1 MRQIVLDTETT
12 GLRVQDGNRIIELGC
27 VELVNRELTG
37 NNLHIYFN
45 PDRDS
50 EQGAL
55 EVHGLTTEFLSQHN
69 RFEQE
74 AQRIVEYISGAEL
87 VIHNAEFD
95 LGFLNAEFKRVKLK
109 EIQSYT
115 SGVVDTLMLARE
127 QYPGKRNN
135 LDALCSRLGISNEH
149 RVLHGALLDAEL
161 LADVYIAMTRGQ
173 FGLSMEYV
181 EEKEESNTSH
191 IQFQAS
197 DIADLQVLR
206 ANEQELAAHHA
217 YLQDLE
223 KASGAPSIW
232 VQLSN
237 PTAPAEAN

>member
-50 EQGAL
+50 EEGAL
-55 EVHGLTTEFLSQHN
+55 GVHGLTTEFLSQHN

-74 AQRIVEYISGAEL
+74 AQRILDYISGAEL

-95 LGFLNAEFKRVKLK
+95 LGFLNAEFARLKLK
-109 EIQSYT
+109 NIESYT
-115 SGVVDTLMLARE
+115 NGVVDTLMLARE

-135 LDALCSRLGISNEH
+135 LDALCSRLGVSNEH
-149 RVLHGALLDAEL
+149 RILHGALLDAEL

-173 FGLSMEYV
+173 FGLSMDFAEDTDENEV
-181 EEKEESNTSH
+181 TEVQ
-191 IQFQAS
+191 IQAI
-197 DIADLQVLR
+197 DTAELR
-206 ANEQELAAHHA
+206 IVYANEQESEAHIA

-223 KASGAPSIW
+223 KSSGAPSIW
-232 VQLSN
+232 AQLTDPVTN
-237 PTAPAEAN
+237 